1 MLIGHMI
8 ANDKNAGL
16 DIALNP
22 AWRKSVSHLVVIN
35 AYQDGIPRD
44 QIKIVYD
51 NITYNKIRELKDLDL
66 SSGAYFNE
74 VSHHLILLRERIE
87 C

>member
-8 ANDKNAGL
+8 ANDNNAGL

-22 AWRKSVSHLVVIN
+22 AWRKTVSHLVVIN

-44 QIKIVYD
+44 QVKIVYD
-51 NITYNKIRELKDLDL
+51 DITYIKTRQLKDLDL

-74 VSHHLILLRERIE
+74 VSHFLIPL
-87 C
+87 